1 MTADD
6 WMKKLL
12 SSEDSGIGLGGSHDP
27 IIDFAVTAFS
37 SLMMLAVEIDKK
49 SEEEKIDE
57 ISKAV
62 DKKSID
68 LTTLLP
74 NYKSCTLDIND
85 KGETLIRATTGD
97 KTVSHTLSSNELSR
111 LSVVL
116 NNNELTDESKRLR
129 VAGIVN
135 SVILTKFASQNFEQ
149 GMSQGQGQ
157 EESLKR

>member
-1 MTADD
+1 MT
-6 WMKKLL
+6 
-12 SSEDSGIGLGGSHDP
+12 S
-27 IIDFAVTAFS
+27 
-37 SLMMLAVEIDKK
+37 
-49 SEEEKIDE
+49 
-57 ISKAV
+57 
-62 DKKSID
+62 
-68 LTTLLP
+68 LLP